1 MTERHDSPTPLLR
14 LHLLDGFRA
23 IRDGGPEVP
32 QRWSRPSARSL
43 VKLLAVTPEH
53 RLHREQVMEQCW
65 PDTDAASAQGSL
77 RVALHAARHAL
88 EPELAPRA
96 SSSYLLSQG
105 PMLLLDPHTVWIDV
119 DDAEAAGR
127 GALAGPGNAEALREA
142 LALCTGELL
151 PEDRYVPWAADRR
164 GQVNGLR
171 EQLRLRLASVLLGR
185 GSLREV
191 VDLAELVLADSPAEE
206 TAHRLLMEAYLG
218 RGLRRRA
225 VAQYHLCREV
235 LDTELGV
242 RPSQATELLHRSAL
256 GAAPAPV
263 PSRPA
268 LPAVAGAE
276 TSPLRGRDIL
286 LQRLLAAP
294 AAPVTVLT
302 GEAGVGKTRLAAEA
316 ATRAARSG
324 TAVLWGAGRDLEG
337 HTPYGMFTEA
347 LDRWLAGCDAA
358 QRADVGAEYP
368 ELAGLLPSLGQ
379 VGAEGDHTPEEE
391 RDRLFRATSL
401 LLEGLAG
408 DCPVLIVLDD
418 LHSADVGSIQMMSHL
433 ARRAADR
440 QLLPLRFLVTCR
452 EEELAAD
459 DSRRIALTALARHG
473 LAVREPVDRLDRDT
487 CLEMVREKVMGDD
500 GAVPDRVWDLSL
512 GNPLFALEIARGV
525 KHGDPEAAAP
535 RGVHE
540 LVADR
545 LHRID
550 PDARRI
556 VHALSIAGGEAAL
569 AEILDVAAHGF
580 DPPVVG
586 AAASNAIERAIAASL
601 VEERPVVLSGTPE
614 PGLAFRHPLVR
625 LTCYEQLSGVRRR
638 QLHAA
643 FAEAVLRRRPGAVE
657 SLASHFTRADD
668 PRAAEYLRRAAERAA
683 ALFANDTADRYYRDL
698 VARLDVDA
706 ALARVAHSQVLH
718 RMGQFDQAADVL
730 RLALD
735 EFHRRG
741 ERAETVLVAA
751 RLADTLVKVGA
762 FDEATE
768 VLDAHPADGDT
779 PPEPRA
785 SHALARAAL
794 LRSLGDYDGGYD
806 MALRALAAAEQVQGA
821 TGHGL
826 VARSYAIQASSLGL
840 AGRFQQAS
848 KAADQALAPAQAYG
862 DPTLLG
868 GVLSTLRENARRNG
882 RLAEAVE
889 FGERAL
895 EHAGRSGDPTAAAF
909 ERANLAELRL
919 LQGHVDQARALAD
932 AAVAGAEWENAWC
945 LPYALT
951 ALALVHTR
959 TGGFDDAAA
968 LLDRAHASTAGSGD
982 SQARHEILLAR
993 AELAISTGDPAGALD
1008 VLGGTDEG
1016 PVLRAWAHLLGD
1028 DAREAQRI
1036 GRTEADRAAANG
1048 ERLSQVEAMVVW
1060 AMATHHLGGAREARR
1075 ILNAAGELSDAL
1087 PYPAGQRRVAQ
1098 AWRSLRGDRELETR
1112 LTTA

>member
-53 RLHREQVMEQCW
+53 RLHREQVMELCW

-105 PMLLLDPHTVWIDV
+105 PMLLLDPQTVWIDV
-119 DDAEAAGR
+119 DRAEAVARAALAGTGDVEALA
-127 GALAGPGNAEALREA
+127 GALALLPGD
-142 LALCTGELL
+142 LL

-164 GQVNGLR
+164 DQVHDLR
-171 EQLRLRLASVLLGR
+171 EQVRIRLATVHLRR
-185 GSLREV
+185 GAVHEAAEV
-191 VDLAELVLADSPAEE
+191 AELVLADTPAEE
-206 TAHRLLMEAYLG
+206 AAHRILMEAYLR

-235 LDTELGV
+235 LDAELGV

-263 PSRPA
+263 PSKPA

-276 TSPLRGRDIL
+276 TSPLRGRDGL
-286 LQRLLAAP
+286 LHRLLASP
-294 AAPVTVLT
+294 AAPVTMLT

-316 ATRAARSG
+316 ATRAAQSG
-324 TAVLWGAGRDLEG
+324 AAVLWAAGHDLEG
-337 HTPYGMFTEA
+337 HAPYGMFTEA
-347 LDRWLAGCDAA
+347 LDRWLAGCGPAE
-358 QRADVGAEYP
+358 RADVGAEYP

-391 RDRLFRATSL
+391 RDRLFRATAL
-401 LLEGLAG
+401 LLGGLAREG
-408 DCPVLIVLDD
+408 PALIVFDD
-418 LHSADVGSIQMMSHL
+418 LHTADAGSIQMMSHL

-440 QLLPLRFLVTCR
+440 QLALRFLVTCR
-452 EEELAAD
+452 EEELAED
-459 DSRRIALTALARHG
+459 DSRRIALAALARHG

-487 CLEMVREKVMGDD
+487 CLEMVREKVMGED

-525 KHGDPEAAAP
+525 KLGDPEAAAP
-535 RGVHE
+535 RGVHD

-741 ERAETVLVAA
+741 EHAETVLVAA

-794 LRSLGDYDGGYD
+794 LRSRGDYDGGYD
-806 MALRALAAAEQVQGA
+806 MALRALSAAEQVQGA

-848 KAADQALAPAQAYG
+848 EAADQALAPAQAYG

-959 TGGFDDAAA
+959 TGGYDNAAA

-993 AELAISTGDPAGALD
+993 AELAISTGDSAGALD

-1060 AMATHHLGGAREARR
+1060 AMATHHLGDAREARR

-1087 PYPAGQRRVAQ
+1087 PYPAGQRYVAQ
-1098 AWRSLRGDRELETR
+1098 AWRSLRGDRELGTR